1 MNDLLDSAVAAHGG
15 LGRWNHV
22 KSITVDASI
31 TGALWSLKGKDDA
44 LRDVRLE
51 VDTTRQLVTIE
62 FAGQDKRSVFEPRRV
77 VIQRC
82 DGALIGAREDPERS
96 FEGHQLQT
104 PWDDIHLAY
113 FTGEALWTYL
123 NTPFLYTW
131 PGFVTE
137 EITPIEAGG
146 ETWRRLKVTFPDHI
160 KSHTRQ
166 QIFCFGPDGL
176 LRRHDFTIDILGG
189 ATGLLYATGY
199 RDVDGI
205 IIPATR
211 RGYAWQGDYQLIPEP
226 LLVAIDM
233 GESDPVDPAATI
245 RGFLDALG
253 VPGQRVPAE
262 PQAQAGLYRSL
273 LAGRRMLIMLDNARD
288 EDQVRPLLPTSPQAY
303 RVRSPTRSRRPS
315 AVMTARLSY
324 AAVSRPDPGTS
335 RTSSRAR

>member
-15 LGRWNHV
+15 LDRWNRV

-31 TGALWSLKGKDDA
+31 TGALWALKSKDGA
-44 LRDVRLE
+44 LKDVRFE
-51 VDTTRQLVTIE
+51 VDTTRERLTMD
-62 FAGQDKRSVFEPRRV
+62 FAGHDKRSVFEPRRV
-77 VIQRC
+77 VLQRR
-82 DGALIGAREDPERS
+82 DGALIEAREDPEKS
-96 FEGHQLQT
+96 FDGHQLQT

-113 FTGEALWTYL
+113 FTGETLWTYL

-137 EITPIEAGG
+137 EITSIEAGG

-166 QIFCFGPDGL
+166 QISCFGPDGL
-176 LRRHDFTIDILGG
+176 LRRHDFTIDLLGG
-189 ATGLLYATGY
+189 ATGMLYTTDY

-233 GESDPVDPAATI
+233 GKITI
-245 RGFLDALG
+245 R
-253 VPGQRVPAE
+253 
-262 PQAQAGLYRSL
+262 
-273 LAGRRMLIMLDNARD
+273 
-288 EDQVRPLLPTSPQAY
+288 
-303 RVRSPTRSRRPS
+303 
-315 AVMTARLSY
+315 
-324 AAVSRPDPGTS
+324 
-335 RTSSRAR
+335 